1 MRKALLLS
9 LLLGCGARS
18 TPATDALEKR
28 LPLTSQVVVLDNGL
42 RVVVQED
49 HRTPVVA
56 VAVVY
61 HAGSAA
67 DPPGKKGLAHLV
79 EHMMFEGSK
88 HVRRGE
94 LDDTLGEAG
103 AAHKNA
109 FTSVDVTLYHETVP
123 AARLETALFLESD
136 RMGFP
141 LEAHTPEVL
150 ESVRS
155 VVVEE
160 LHQRLDHSPGGRALA
175 VLRNALYPKDHPYHE
190 LPIGTAKDLAAIQL
204 SDVRD
209 FWLRNY
215 GPDNATLVLVG
226 DLRAE
231 QAVDLARKW
240 FGPLPK
246 GPPRPVLTPWVPAP
260 LEKDVMLTL
269 EADVELPEVLVGWQ
283 TVPVTDPA
291 FVDVTA
297 MTRRMGWAVSGRLVK
312 DKHLARNVG
321 AQAMSD
327 LRAGSTMIQ
336 AKLEPGSTPQNVLEE
351 MDVAFSNLSKYLNWS
366 HGDDDVKE
374 ALYDDYTRT
383 VYDLDG
389 LESRARTFGLC
400 DLQFG
405 DPRCTPRLLRD
416 LERVAKDKVLET
428 FRVAILNGH
437 RVVVHIKP
445 TAAAPMGGRLIGEP

>member
-109 FTSVDVTLYHETVP
+109 FTDVDVTLYHETIP
-123 AARLETALFLESD
+123 SARLETALFLESD
-136 RMGFP
+136 RMGFA
-141 LEAHTPEVL
+141 LDAHTPEVL

-160 LHQRLDHSPGGRALA
+160 LHQRYDHAPGGRAYS
-175 VLRNALYPKDHPYHE
+175 VLRRALYPKDHPYHD
-190 LPIGTAKDLAAIQL
+190 LPIGTAEDLARIQL
-204 SDVRD
+204 ADVRD

-226 DLRAE
+226 DVRAD

-246 GPPRPVLTPWVPAP
+246 GPPRPKLAPWIPA
-260 LEKDVMLTL
+260 LDKDVMFTL
-269 EADVELPEVLVGWQ
+269 EADVELPELLVGWL
-283 TVPVTDPA
+283 TVPLTDPA
-291 FVDVTA
+291 FVDVAA
-297 MTRRMGWAVSGRLVK
+297 MTHQMGWSVSGRLVK
-312 DKHLARNVG
+312 DKHLVRNVG
-321 AQAMSD
+321 AQPVSD
-327 LRAGSTMIQ
+327 LRAGSSVIQ
-336 AKLEPGSTPQNVLEE
+336 LKLEPGSTPEKVLEE
-351 MDVAFSNLSKYLNWS
+351 MDVALANMSKYLHWT

-374 ALYDDYTRT
+374 ALYDDYTKA

-389 LESRARTFGLC
+389 LEQRARTFGLC

-416 LERVAKDKVLET
+416 LERVTKDKVVET
-428 FRVAILNGH
+428 FRLAILNGH
-437 RVVVHIKP
+437 RVVVHTKP
-445 TAAAPMGGRLIGEP
+445 TPGAPMGGRLVGGS